1 MSPAARSILAF
12 GAYLALLG
20 LGLLVVP
27 DALLALFGQ
36 PPSTEPWLRVVGV
49 VVLILA
55 LYYLSAAASGTSA
68 FYRWTTWGRP
78 LAAAILVVL
87 AAARLLPRFVLI
99 FAAVDVAGALW
110 TWLALRAERTRS

>member
-12 GAYLALLG
+12 GGYLLALG
-20 LGLLVVP
+20 LGLLLAP
-27 DALLALFGQ
+27 DAMLALFGQ
-36 PPSTEPWLRVVGV
+36 PPSGEPWLRVVGV

-55 LYYLSAAASGTSA
+55 LYYLSAAASGNSA

-87 AAARLLPRFVLI
+87 AAARLAPRFVVLLSV
-99 FAAVDVAGALW
+99 VDVAGALW
-110 TWLALRAERTRS
+110 TWLALRAECRHP